1 MSLINE
7 MLRNLEARGAGA
19 RPQSAPPLEPAVADA
34 PRARRGRMGA
44 ALCLA
49 ALTGAAL
56 ALVWLGPLELP
67 APAPNVASL
76 AARADAIG
84 QTPALPEVSQAPAF
98 APSPDAAVVV
108 RRVELEPTEHGTR
121 LALEL
126 SAQTAHSVARSD
138 GGRALEVVLSDTRL
152 GAQIP
157 PLDLQ
162 RSPIES
168 LDVEQRGADLHLV
181 LGLAGPARVQSGMQP
196 ADDGARLSLDFSG
209 VPPAAPASAAEPER
223 DRVPP
228 PPAAAKPQAEPA
240 PLLTPRALG
249 PAERA
254 TRMRRRALD
263 AAAAGDHAGAE
274 STLEAALELDPAL
287 HDARSDLARLRLAR
301 GDAAAALAAL
311 EGSAPLLAQDPEY
324 HALHAALLSRTG
336 AHARAA
342 DAYARLVA
350 LDRTRAPWW
359 LGLAISLEAQS
370 RAPDALAAYREAARL
385 TSLDPETQSW
395 VESRI
400 AALAPGS

>member
-19 RPQSAPPLEPAVADA
+19 RPQSAPPLEPAPADA
-34 PRARRGRMGA
+34 PRPRRGRTA

-49 ALTGAAL
+49 ALTGAGL
-56 ALVWLGPLELP
+56 ALVWLDPPELP
-67 APAPNVASL
+67 APAPDVASL

-84 QTPALPEVSQAPAF
+84 QTLVLPDVSQAPAL
-98 APSPDAAVVV
+98 APDAGVRV

-126 SAQTAHSVARSD
+126 SAQAAHSVARSD

-196 ADDGARLSLDFSG
+196 ADDGARLSLDFSV
-209 VPPAAPASAAEPER
+209 VPAAAPAGAAQPER
-223 DRVPP
+223 DPVP
-228 PPAAAKPQAEPA
+228 PPAAAARSQAEPVSV
-240 PLLTPRALG
+240 LTPRAPD

-254 TRMRRRALD
+254 LRSRRRAAE
-263 AAAAGDHAGAE
+263 AAAAGDLAGAE
-274 STLEAALELDPAL
+274 AALDEALALDPTL

-301 GDAAAALAAL
+301 GDAAAALATL
-311 EGSAPLLAQDPEY
+311 ERSAPVLAQDPEY

-359 LGLAISLEAQS
+359 LGLGISLEAQS